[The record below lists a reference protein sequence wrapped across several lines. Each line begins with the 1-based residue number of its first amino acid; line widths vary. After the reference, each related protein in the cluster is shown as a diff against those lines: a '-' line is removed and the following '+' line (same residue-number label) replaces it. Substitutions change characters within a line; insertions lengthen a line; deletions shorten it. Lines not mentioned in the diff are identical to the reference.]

1 MFSIDWIWMYIGAGL
16 MMLEL
21 ISPGFVIFFFG
32 LAAAT
37 TGLMCMWLGD
47 LFTLTWQLI
56 SLSFFSVVYLAFL
69 RRLLKKLFTGTV
81 ETSATD
87 FENDFTGKTAVV
99 TEAIRP
105 PLPGRVMLG
114 DAEWTAV
121 ADTAIEA
128 GVNVRILGR
137 DNLTFKVETV

>member
-37 TGLMCMWLGD
+37 TGLLCMWLGES
-47 LFTLTWQLI
+47 FTLTWQLI
-56 SLSFFSVVYLAFL
+56 SLSFFSIVYLAFL

-99 TEAIRP
+99 TEAVRP

-128 GVNVRILGR
+128 GVNVRIVAR
-137 DNLTFKVETV
+137 DNLTFKVEAV